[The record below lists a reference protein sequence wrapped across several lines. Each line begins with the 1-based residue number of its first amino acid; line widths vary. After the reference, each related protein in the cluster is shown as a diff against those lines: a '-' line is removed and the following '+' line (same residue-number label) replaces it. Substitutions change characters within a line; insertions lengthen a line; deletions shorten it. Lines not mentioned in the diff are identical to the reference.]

1 MEWNELRHIRRLSLK
16 SKWTL
21 TFQNVNIDN
30 LAGNNAT
37 KNKNK
42 EEEEVKKPRD
52 LTGSDSVI
60 PSQNRTEQNRRE
72 LICKLEMLICKWD
85 ALYLAFSRLAA
96 VTTNALNRL
105 NWPREQFRR
114 KFELLDTRWKF
125 QFLSN

>member
-60 PSQNRTEQNRRE
+60 PSQNRTEQKGINMQIRNADMQMRCALFGVQSFGCCYDE
-72 LICKLEMLICKWD
+72 RPEPPQLAEGTVSSEIWAARYALEISIPK
-85 ALYLAFSRLAA
+85 
-96 VTTNALNRL
+96 
-105 NWPREQFRR
+105 
-114 KFELLDTRWKF
+114 
-125 QFLSN
+125 